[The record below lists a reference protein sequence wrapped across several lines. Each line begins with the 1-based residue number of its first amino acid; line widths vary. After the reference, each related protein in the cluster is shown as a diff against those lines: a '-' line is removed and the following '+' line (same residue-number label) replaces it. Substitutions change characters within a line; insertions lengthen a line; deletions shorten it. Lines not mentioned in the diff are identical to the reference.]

1 MAAQS
6 LQISTVKGLSPI
18 MLLMQ
23 SEQMRAHSRQHA
35 GHRFAEPL
43 VTMAAKHSSQAR
55 MQIWQALIHGW
66 LFMAGSF
73 SHAASH
79 HEGSVC
85 NASLL
90 QTEARLGIA
99 GVARTKPKEGVTN
112 ALLLIA
118 ASCLVL
124 FVGAELLVRGG
135 ASMALRLGLSPL
147 LVGLTV
153 VAYGTSTPELLVALK
168 ASIAGNPDLAIGN
181 VVGSNLFNLG
191 VILGLCAVV
200 SPLRTHLQVLKWDAP
215 VLVAATI
222 LTPLTFRDG
231 IVGRAEGGLLLVL
244 AAAYTWWAVRIARR
258 DQAAAH
264 EANVDVPEIRKRGGP
279 LLDILQ
285 IAGGIAVLIFGSKVL
300 VDNSVVV
307 AKSLGVSDVVIG
319 LTIIAAGTS
328 MPELATSLVAAI
340 RGQSDIALGNVLG
353 SSLFNLFFV
362 LGGAAVIHPV
372 RTVGLQPFDL
382 WGLIGMTVLMFP
394 LLWRDR
400 RVSRIEGSILLG
412 AYATYLAIMWPK

>member
-1 MAAQS
+1 
-6 LQISTVKGLSPI
+6 
-18 MLLMQ
+18 
-23 SEQMRAHSRQHA
+23 
-35 GHRFAEPL
+35 
-43 VTMAAKHSSQAR
+43 VT
-55 MQIWQALIHGW
+55 I
-66 LFMAGSF
+66 
-73 SHAASH
+73 
-79 HEGSVC
+79 
-85 NASLL
+85 
-90 QTEARLGIA
+90 
-99 GVARTKPKEGVTN
+99 

-118 ASCLVL
+118 ASCLIL

-168 ASIAGNPDLAIGN
+168 ASIAGNSDLAIGN
-181 VVGSNLFNLG
+181 VIGSNLFNLG
-191 VILGLCAVV
+191 AILGLCAVV

-231 IVGRAEGGLLLVL
+231 IVSRAEGGLLLVL
-244 AAAYTWWAVRIARR
+244 AAAYTWWAVRMARG

-264 EANVDVPEIRKRGGP
+264 DANVDVPEIKKRGGP

-285 IAGGIAVLIFGSKVL
+285 IAGGIAVLIVGSKVL

-328 MPELATSLVAAI
+328 MPELATSLVAAF

-400 RVSRIEGSILLG
+400 RVSRVEGSILLG
-412 AYATYLAIMWPK
+412 AYATYLAVMWPK

>member
-1 MAAQS
+1 M
-6 LQISTVKGLSPI
+6 
-18 MLLMQ
+18 
-23 SEQMRAHSRQHA
+23 
-35 GHRFAEPL
+35 
-43 VTMAAKHSSQAR
+43 
-55 MQIWQALIHGW
+55 
-66 LFMAGSF
+66 
-73 SHAASH
+73 
-79 HEGSVC
+79 
-85 NASLL
+85 
-90 QTEARLGIA
+90 
-99 GVARTKPKEGVTN
+99 TN

-118 ASCLVL
+118 ASCLIL

-153 VAYGTSTPELLVALK
+153 VAYGTSMPELLVALK

-231 IVGRAEGGLLLVL
+231 FVSRAEGGLLLGL
-244 AAAYTWWAVRIARR
+244 AAAYTWWAVRIARG

-264 EANVDVPEIRKRGGP
+264 EANVDVPEIKKRGGP
-279 LLDILQ
+279 FLDILQ
-285 IAGGIAVLIFGSKVL
+285 IAGGIAVLIFGSNVL
-300 VDNSVVV
+300 VDNAVVV

-382 WGLIGMTVLMFP
+382 WGLVGMTVLMFP